1 MCVIITYIGDWM
13 MPVHL
18 YAHFHLNEID
28 RVLCNGMD
36 KKEKQQTKTT
46 NQKQTNGG
54 KKSMSKI
61 FGWKIDFYFSTK
73 KNESKTNQIQ
83 L

>member
-36 KKEKQQTKTT
+36 KKEKQQTK
-46 NQKQTNGG
+46 KQNPFISMEISLMSNCVWERERE
-54 KKSMSKI
+54 KK
-61 FGWKIDFYFSTK
+61 T
-73 KNESKTNQIQ
+73 E
-83 L
+83 